1 MVNTKDIFDKTFEKC
16 DITYD
21 DYNKIE
27 EELNCFLKTQP
38 DTNEYPER
46 LLFETHKFKD
56 VKKEKHYILKHT
68 GDFLVFSIN
77 NKIVR
82 ISHIS
87 IKNSYQQKGIA
98 KELIHNLKYFIEK
111 EYPTIESFTLYSLAT
126 GVIAWHKIG
135 FEFFN
140 TKDKLL
146 VKTILSKLLGK
157 NVNLK
162 KISKEEIESTQF
174 YDILEEK
181 NHSYIPMVLKVK
193 Q

>member
-1 MVNTKDIFDKTFEKC
+1 MINTKKIFDKTFEKC
-16 DITYD
+16 DITYEKYEKMED
-21 DYNKIE
+21 K
-27 EELNCFLKTQP
+27 LHCFLKTQP
-38 DTNEYPER
+38 DTDEYLEK
-46 LLFETHKFKD
+46 LLFKIHKFKD
-56 VKKEKHYILKHT
+56 VKKENQYILKHT

-162 KISKEEIESTQF
+162 KISKEEIEETNF
-174 YDILEEK
+174 YDIVKEK
-181 NHSYIPMVLKVK
+181 IDHIPMVLKVK